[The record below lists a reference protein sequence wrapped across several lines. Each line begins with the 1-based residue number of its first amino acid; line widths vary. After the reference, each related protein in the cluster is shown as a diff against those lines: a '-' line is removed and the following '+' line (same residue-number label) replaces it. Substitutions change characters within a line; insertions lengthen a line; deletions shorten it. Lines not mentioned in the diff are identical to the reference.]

1 MPVFQSWPLG
11 ITGHASMPTARGRTA
26 SHTSTYGV
34 PVTSTC
40 GWRTAAARR
49 ASLLPATRWSS
60 STPSR
65 WPGPGAN
72 ARTSSSR
79 WSAPSSRS
87 TTIPST
93 RRSSPHTFS
102 TSSASWTP
110 STQIRLPR
118 ATRAFAAH
126 HRATARRGAPTVG
139 HARPVVGRC
148 AHRDEMGRGAVDRE
162 RARQVAVATLEP
174 RVAAQDDLVAV
185 ERDQCAGEPGRA
197 VQHPQS
203 GCRLAVGILGGG
215 AFGAVDRSRKDPAGR
230 GQGCDG
236 VTVEVV
242 ESGVRR
248 RQHACPASTSPAC
261 A

>member
-1 MPVFQSWPLG
+1 M
-11 ITGHASMPTARGRTA
+11 
-26 SHTSTYGV
+26 
-34 PVTSTC
+34 
-40 GWRTAAARR
+40 
-49 ASLLPATRWSS
+49 LPATRWSS

-102 TSSASWTP
+102 TSSASCTP

-118 ATRAFAAH
+118 ATRA
-126 HRATARRGAPTVG
+126 GAPTTARLPDAVRRPSATRGPSSAGARTGTRWVG
-139 HARPVVGRC
+139 VPSTANVPGQVG
-148 AHRDEMGRGAVDRE
+148 
-162 RARQVAVATLEP
+162 VATLEP
-174 RVAAQDDLVAV
+174 RVATQDDLVAV
-185 ERDQCAGEPGRA
+185 ERDQRAGEPGRA
-197 VQHPQS
+197 VQHPHS

-215 AFGAVDRSRKDPAGR
+215 AFGTVDRPRQDPAGR
-230 GQGCDG
+230 CQGRG
-236 VTVEVV
+236 G
-242 ESGVRR
+242 GVRR
-248 RQHACPASTSPAC
+248 SPAPARARPASTSPAC